1 VRRGSTLRTYP
12 RPLIVSSIGV
22 RGEAEGDGEE
32 GEVIEDI
39 ECQPAF
45 HG

>member
-1 VRRGSTLRTYP
+1 MVN
-12 RPLIVSSIGV
+12 SIGV
-22 RGEAEGDGEE
+22 RDVAEDDGEECEE
-32 GEVIEDI
+32 GEVI

>member
-1 VRRGSTLRTYP
+1 MVN
-12 RPLIVSSIGV
+12 SIGV
-22 RGEAEGDGEE
+22 RDVAEDDGEE
-32 GEVIEDI
+32 CEECKEGEVI

>member
-1 VRRGSTLRTYP
+1 MVN
-12 RPLIVSSIGV
+12 SIGV
-22 RGEAEGDGEE
+22 RDVAEGDGEE
-32 GEVIEDI
+32 GEVIEVI

>member
-1 VRRGSTLRTYP
+1 MVN
-12 RPLIVSSIGV
+12 SIGV
-22 RGEAEGDGEE
+22 RDVAEGDGEE
-32 GEVIEDI
+32 GEVIEVIEVI